1 MVESKVVDRPN
12 FPSSSR
18 PIGVLQS
25 LMAGFDKI
33 ASQPFLLLPPILLD
47 MFLWLGPRL
56 TIPKV
61 IQDLM
66 DLVVIPYGADEAI
79 QEQFEL
85 LRSISGD
92 LGQRLNLFAMIS
104 NLPAGIS
111 SLMASR
117 MPLLTPFGESTE
129 VRVDGL
135 ILIFLLL
142 VVLIMIGQAIGAQF
156 HLWIAQRVAP
166 GKELSQRWAAGSK
179 MILLAFISYAVLIL
193 FGSGVAFIASISA
206 IILPI
211 FGLVI
216 GFIGFTFGFWV
227 FVYLFFTPHGIV
239 RYGLGVVRAMV
250 ESATI
255 VRWNLLPAMGFLG
268 LSFGISWLTSQ
279 AWLLPTENSWYLLLA
294 IIGHAFVSATLL
306 AGSYA
311 FYQGRREWFYSK
323 RQAPMSSHESGGGG

>member
-1 MVESKVVDRPN
+1 
-12 FPSSSR
+12 
-18 PIGVLQS
+18 
-25 LMAGFDKI
+25 MAGFDKI

-66 DLVVIPYGADEAI
+66 NLVVVPYEADEALR
-79 QEQFEL
+79 EQIEIL
-85 LRSISGD
+85 HSIIVD
-92 LGQRLNLFAMIS
+92 LSQRLNLFAMTS
-104 NLPAGIS
+104 NLPGGIS

-117 MPLLTPFGESTE
+117 MPLDTPFGQSMEIPI
-129 VRVDGL
+129 DGL
-135 ILIFLLL
+135 LLIFFIL
-142 VVLIMIGQAIGAQF
+142 VILIMIGQGMGAQF

-166 GKELSQRWAAGSK
+166 GKELSQRWAACAK
-179 MILLAFISYAVLIL
+179 MILLAFFSYTVLIVFSL
-193 FGSGVAFIASISA
+193 GVAFIASISA
-206 IILPI
+206 VVLPVL
-211 FGLVI
+211 GLVVA
-216 GFIGFTFGFWV
+216 FIGFTFGFWI

-239 RYGLGVVRAMV
+239 RYGFGVLRSMV

-255 VRWNLLPAMGFLG
+255 VRWNLLPALAYLC
-268 LSFGISWLTSQ
+268 LSFGITWLTSQ
-279 AWLLPTENSWYLLLA
+279 AWVLPTENSWYLLLA

-323 RQAPMSSHESGGGG
+323 QQIKMVPPGSSGGG